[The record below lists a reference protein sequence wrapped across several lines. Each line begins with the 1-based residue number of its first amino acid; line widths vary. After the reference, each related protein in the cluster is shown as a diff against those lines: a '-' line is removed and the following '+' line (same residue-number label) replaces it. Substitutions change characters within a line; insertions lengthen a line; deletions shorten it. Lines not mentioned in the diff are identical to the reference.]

1 VCWDANR
8 AFLIVGKAFIDL
20 GLLNCTTWNVNLVS
34 CAVSLSV
41 TWIIPAL
48 NLRKSHEPRAVH
60 EVDPFQGCLVQEC
73 GANCKDLPA
82 LGGWP
87 QKQQLEQNV
96 IKSNPKE

>member
-1 VCWDANR
+1 
-8 AFLIVGKAFIDL
+8 
-20 GLLNCTTWNVNLVS
+20 
-34 CAVSLSV
+34 
-41 TWIIPAL
+41 
-48 NLRKSHEPRAVH
+48 VH
-60 EVDPFQGCLVQEC
+60 EVDPFQDCLVQER